1 MTPWW
6 RPRARRAVASGSET
20 EGRRGTAEAPAPTDG
35 SAQET
40 GPAPETGPA
49 QETGPAEAGE
59 RARRA
64 LPAHFREKSP
74 LTDTAGVTWE
84 GRDYT
89 VSPFPEDDGSTPE
102 PLAEA
107 LAAHRAGQDPHRRQL
122 VAALSSARVLVP
134 IMAVATETG
143 TTAHGLTGDNGADM
157 AMVSITAA
165 DGTTMLPLFTSVTA
179 LSAWRNDARPVPV
192 VAPQAAQ
199 AAVQEGCTSLL
210 LDPATPA
217 EEGGPV
223 LLPRSVLWALAQGRD
238 WLPPH
243 EDPELA
249 RALERIGQ
257 EAAAEVQAL
266 TARAGESAEVDL
278 HVQLR
283 PGLTAEQVRAVVDA
297 VTARLGTEEIVA
309 ERISS
314 LRLVLGS

>member
-6 RPRARRAVASGSET
+6 RKRRDRDPVKGASPGRGGEARPPAPGGQAQPSGSAGEAPSPAADDLARRT
-20 EGRRGTAEAPAPTDG
+20 
-35 SAQET
+35 
-40 GPAPETGPA
+40 
-49 QETGPAEAGE
+49 
-59 RARRA
+59 

-89 VSPFPEDDGSTPE
+89 VSPFPGDDGRAPE

-107 LAAHRAGQDPHRRQL
+107 LAAHRNGQDPHRQHL

-157 AMVSITAA
+157 AMVSITGA
-165 DGTTMLPLFTSVTA
+165 DGTSVLPLFTSVAA
-179 LSAWRNDARPVPV
+179 LSAWRGDARPVPV

-199 AAVQEGCTSLL
+199 AAVQEGCTALL
-210 LDPATPA
+210 LDPATPS
-217 EEGGPV
+217 EDGGPV
-223 LLPRSVLWALAQGRD
+223 LLPRSVLWALAQGRE

-243 EDPELA
+243 LDPELA
-249 RALERIGQ
+249 RVLDRVGR
-257 EAAAEVQAL
+257 EASAEVHGLA
-266 TARAGESAEVDL
+266 ARAGERSEVDL
-278 HVQLR
+278 HLQLR
-283 PGLTAEQVRAVVDA
+283 PGLTAEEVRAVVDA
-297 VTARLGTEEIVA
+297 VTARLGGEEIVA